1 MRPVR
6 GVTIVVAIA
15 IAWPALVFGRSQS
28 ADQVLRQAEAVRNP
42 ELTYAVDFTIHGVS
56 RGETVA
62 ERDASY
68 SLIAN
73 GKNRSVI
80 LMRSPDSLFGGL
92 MLMVDGKY
100 WMLLPKASRP
110 WELSGAQIRNGDVA
124 TGDLARVNLT
134 RGYKASIAGDETVE
148 AEPCWRLE
156 LTSHD
161 PAAYYARIVYWI
173 AKNGSLPKKLEFRGG
188 EGTLLKTIQY
198 SDYRTGALGLRP
210 MRLTI
215 ESLDEWK
222 ESGTLTFANLRAFDR
237 KRLSFTPDG
246 LFVLRDAA
254 LASRGRAGR
263 TDVAIEQMLAPRL
276 SGSIGMR

>member
-1 MRPVR
+1 MV
-6 GVTIVVAIA
+6 IA
-15 IAWPALVFGRSQS
+15 FGFALAWFAPLPGKSPG

-42 ELTYAVDFTIHGVS
+42 ELVYAVDFTIHGVS

-68 SLIAN
+68 SMIAN

-80 LMRSPDSLFGGL
+80 LMRSPESLFGGR

-110 WELSGAQIRNGDVA
+110 WELSAAQIRNGDVA

-134 RGYKASIAGDETVE
+134 QGYKASIAGEETVE

-173 AKNGSLPKKLEFRGG
+173 AKNGFLPQKLEFRGG
-188 EGTLLKTIQY
+188 EGALLKTIHY

-210 MRLTI
+210 MQLTI

-222 ESGTLTFANLRAFDR
+222 ESGTLKFANLRSFDR
-237 KRLSFTPDG
+237 KRLSFTPEG
-246 LFVLRDAA
+246 MIVLRDAA
-254 LASRGRAGR
+254 LASRDKAGN
-263 TDVAIEQMLAPRL
+263 TGVAIEEMLSFTPLPR
-276 SGSIGMR
+276 